1 MILVDSDVLID
12 AGRGVHDAVACI
24 NEVEQRDDP
33 AVSVVSQMELIVGCR
48 HKADLRVVE
57 RFLRRFHVIHLNE
70 RISRTAIDLLHR
82 YRLSHGLLLA
92 DSLIAATALT
102 EGIPLVSKNQR
113 DYRFIAGLDLRPYP
127 NPFAT

>member
-48 HKADLRVVE
+48 RKADLRVVE

-70 RISRTAIDLLHR
+70 RMSRTAIDLLHR

-92 DSLIAATALT
+92 DALIAATALT

-127 NPFAT
+127 NPYAP

>member
-1 MILVDSDVLID
+1 LILVDSDVLID

-48 HKADLRVVE
+48 RKADLRVVE

-92 DSLIAATALT
+92 DALIAATALT

-127 NPFAT
+127 NPFAP

>member
-48 HKADLRVVE
+48 HKADPRVVE

>member
-48 HKADLRVVE
+48 RKADLRVVE

>member
-48 HKADLRVVE
+48 HKTDLRVVE

-113 DYRFIAGLDLRPYP
+113 DYRFIAGLDFRPYP

>member
-33 AVSVVSQMELIVGCR
+33 AVSVVSQMALIVGCR
-48 HKADLRVVE
+48 RKADLRVVE
-57 RFLRRFHVIHLNE
+57 RFLQRFHVIHLNE

-92 DSLIAATALT
+92 DALIAATALMD
-102 EGIPLVSKNQR
+102 GIPLVSKNQR
-113 DYRFIAGLDLRPYP
+113 DYRCIAGLDLRPYP
-127 NPFAT
+127 NPFVT

>member
-48 HKADLRVVE
+48 RKADLRVVE

-92 DSLIAATALT
+92 DALIAATALT

-127 NPFAT
+127 NPFAP

>member
-1 MILVDSDVLID
+1 LILVDSDVLID

-48 HKADLRVVE
+48 RKADLRVVE

-70 RISRTAIDLLHR
+70 RMSRTAIDLLHR

-92 DSLIAATALT
+92 DALIAATALT

-127 NPFAT
+127 NPYAP